1 MSKMNENIFPEGASR
16 RHPYNVPEGYFEDF
30 QAKMSRMVR
39 ESRTVPV
46 STWMRVK
53 PYVALAASFLLLLG
67 IGSFLLRSVTPE
79 SEETLLAA
87 YEEVLPN
94 SDEEFIWLA
103 QYEEDTLSDE
113 DIAEYLDY
121 IGTSVEDFY
130 TEWL

>member
-1 MSKMNENIFPEGASR
+1 MNENIFPEGAPK
-16 RHPYNVPEGYFEDF
+16 RHPYKVPEGYFEDF
-30 QAKMSRMVR
+30 QAKMSHMAR
-39 ESRTVPV
+39 EQKTVPV
-46 STWMRVK
+46 STWMRIK

-67 IGSFLLRSVTPE
+67 IGSFLLKSVTPAAE
-79 SEETLLAA
+79 DNLLAA

-94 SDEEFIWLA
+94 SDEELVWLS
-103 QYEEDTLSDE
+103 QYEEDDLSEE